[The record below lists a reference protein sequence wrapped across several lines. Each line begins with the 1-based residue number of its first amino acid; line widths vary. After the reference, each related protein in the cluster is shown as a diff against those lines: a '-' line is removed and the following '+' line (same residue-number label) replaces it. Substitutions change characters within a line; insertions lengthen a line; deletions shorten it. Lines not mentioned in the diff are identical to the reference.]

1 MAIASIGTRGTA
13 VSGASTTTIARAPTA
28 TVAVG
33 RVLVAHFAARQNIAI
48 STVTDAAGNTWQFI
62 GRYSHSG
69 TGDAHNEVWLCNVT
83 TQLTTG
89 TNITAT
95 FGSAIV
101 DKCMALWEYS
111 VGSGNVLQVVEPVV
125 GNQVN
130 AANGFGSAAF
140 AGLASAQRLYFRSGS
155 KRANSTGTITATSG
169 YTTHALNIRSRNSS
183 TLAITLRAE
192 HLIATNTGTTSNPTW
207 AVSGNTAANFVAF
220 EEYSPPA
227 AQTLTQNTRFD
238 NGQTFYNP
246 TVTVGAVSL
255 TVPLYTNTQVFYTH
269 EVTASGGPQ
278 SLTVPLYTNNNT
290 FYARSVTSSYSVTAA
305 RYDNANAF
313 YAPSVAAVYT
323 LTAAR
328 FDNVNTFYSAT
339 VVNAGNILFPPYY
352 TNNNTFYNA
361 TLAANN
367 SLTVNRYDNSNAFYN
382 INVVQNITF
391 LDWVEPGHVEDGWV
405 SWPYFNAPTFF
416 EATLTPGA
424 LGITVPLLLN
434 TNVFYDVAVDGGEAL
449 LFPELV
455 TNNNVFYT
463 AAVINQY
470 PDPRYV
476 LKGIVYGP
484 GLVGEY
490 QDGIKVELTTGQLVK
505 PLNSKVAIF
514 L

>member
-1 MAIASIGTRGTA
+1 MFLLVKRLTKPSPLQEQMRLTGWQLTSSPQGTGTA
-13 VSGASTTTIARAPTA
+13 GGTAATRLSVFYRWVTGTEAAPGVGDSGDHQIARIIAYSGVHPTTPFNVQTGNVKTTASTAVTFPSVTT
-28 TVAVG
+28 TVADCMI
-33 RVLVAHFAARQNIAI
+33 LLMEAHALPDSTSTAI
-48 STVTDAAGNTWQFI
+48 ISGQTNANLSAITERMDNNTNAGNGGGF
-62 GRYSHSG
+62 S
-69 TGDAHNEVWLCNVT
+69 
-83 TQLTTG
+83 LTEG
-89 TNITAT
+89 IKATA
-95 FGSAIV
+95 GA
-101 DKCMALWEYS
+101 
-111 VGSGNVLQVVEPVV
+111 
-125 GNQVN
+125 
-130 AANGFGSAAF
+130 
-140 AGLASAQRLYFRSGS
+140 
-155 KRANSTGTITATSG
+155 
-169 YTTHALNIRSRNSS
+169 
-183 TLAITLRAE
+183 
-192 HLIATNTGTTSNPTW
+192 TGTTSATLTTSATQGWITLALQP
-207 AVSGNTAANFVAF
+207 APVAQ
-220 EEYSPPA
+220 S
-227 AQTLTQNTRFD
+227 LTQNTRFD

-290 FYARSVTSSYSVTAA
+290 FYAHSVTSSYSVTAT

-339 VVNAGNILFPPYY
+339 VANSGNVLFPPYY
-352 TNNNTFYNA
+352 VNNNTFYNA

-367 SLTVNRYDNSNAFYN
+367 ALTVNRYDNSNAFYN

-424 LGITVPLLLN
+424 VSITVPLLSN

-463 AAVINQY
+463 AAVVNQY

-476 LKGIVYGP
+476 LKGYCVWPRIGW
-484 GLVGEY
+484 
-490 QDGIKVELTTGQLVK
+490 
-505 PLNSKVAIF
+505 
-514 L
+514 